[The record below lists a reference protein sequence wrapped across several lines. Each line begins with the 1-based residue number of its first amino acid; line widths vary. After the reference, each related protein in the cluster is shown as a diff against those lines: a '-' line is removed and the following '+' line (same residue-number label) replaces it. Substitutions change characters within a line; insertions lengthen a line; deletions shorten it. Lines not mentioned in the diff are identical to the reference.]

1 MTPEEAFKRLEAAI
15 MPLREHFDAVQI
27 LSTWTENGICYSRYY
42 GSGNWYART
51 GLAHEFLEQDQAQTL
66 GKEISEQLPQPP
78 EDDAENWKQ
87 P

>member
-1 MTPEEAFKRLEAAI
+1 MVFAIHATTDLGTGTPALDF
-15 MPLREHFDAVQI
+15 
-27 LSTWTENGICYSRYY
+27 
-42 GSGNWYART
+42 
-51 GLAHEFLEQDQAQTL
+51 AHEFLEKDQAQTL